1 MNVDQRV
8 TGGNGLDKDAAGFD
22 PIYDGYADAPLV
34 EAKDTEDALP
44 AGIYV
49 VKYDG
54 FKGSFT
60 KDENTPQVRGGATV
74 VEGVEGT
81 VGRKAFGGLKY
92 GVSRFEFRAPE
103 GGGTKVKM
111 ELTND
116 ERTAAGKEHQLILKR
131 VAKTLELMQELP
143 NRPHTTENLTEFG
156 AQLAGKV
163 AVIRI
168 GTLPGRDGFEPS
180 NFFDWATIRQ
190 LNEQVVDKKGVA
202 QGTALEV
209 ARRKIAAANQRAAA
223 KSGKTTAAA
232 AAVSTP
238 AANPS
243 DFS

>member
-1 MNVDQRV
+1 MNVDQQV
-8 TGGNGLDKDAAGFD
+8 TGGNGIDKEGFD
-22 PIYDGYADAPLV
+22 PIYDGYAEAPLMD
-34 EAKDTEDALP
+34 AKDPEDALP

-60 KDENTPQVRGGATV
+60 KDENLAQIRGSATI

-92 GVSRFEFRAPE
+92 SVSKYDFRAPE
-103 GGGTKVKM
+103 PGATKVKM
-111 ELTND
+111 ELTPAEHFEN
-116 ERTAAGKEHQLILKR
+116 GKAHQLVVKR
-131 VAKTLELMQELP
+131 VAKTLELLQELP
-143 NRPHTTENLTEFG
+143 NRPHTVENLSEFG
-156 AQLAGKV
+156 AQLAGKT

-180 NFFDWATIRQ
+180 NFFDWATIRS
-190 LNEQVVDKKGVA
+190 LTEQIVDKKGVA

-209 ARRKIAAANQRAAA
+209 ARRKIAAANTRAVA
-223 KSGKTTAAA
+223 KSGKTVTAAA
-232 AAVSTP
+232 AVNAP
-238 AANPS
+238 AANPA

>member
-1 MNVDQRV
+1 MNVDSKV
-8 TGGNGLDKDAAGFD
+8 TGGNGPDPEGAGFD
-22 PIYDGYADAPLV
+22 PIYDGFASAPLV
-34 EAKDTEDALP
+34 EAKDPEDALP

-49 VKYDG
+49 VKFDG

-60 KDENTPQVRGGATV
+60 KDESLPQIRGGATIV
-74 VEGVEGT
+74 DGVEGT

-92 GVSRFEFRAPE
+92 GVTRFEYRAPE
-103 GGGTKVKM
+103 QGGTKVKM
-111 ELTND
+111 EMTPD
-116 ERTAAGKEHQLILKR
+116 ERTVAGKEYQLVLKR
-131 VAKTLELMQELP
+131 VATVLGLLQPLP

-156 AQLAGKV
+156 TQLASKV

-180 NFFDWATIRQ
+180 NFFDWATIRT
-190 LNEQVVDKKGVA
+190 LEEQVVDKKGVA

-223 KSGKTTAAA
+223 KAGRTLATTAALSQP
-232 AAVSTP
+232 V
-238 AANPS
+238 ANPS